1 MKKLKFYLS
10 HILFF
15 FFGVMVTVVLLW
27 VLYKDPTRITAP
39 ALAALTAMC
48 TFLLALWSAFKV
60 NKWLNSKVNEK
71 AFKRTEEFLDE
82 MIHYNLS
89 IAKIYYICD
98 LLRKAKF
105 EEFNDD
111 IHLNKELNEYI
122 NEYFNVSLSIKV
134 YENTFKHW
142 GINLICRNHFNA
154 IEKKMDSI
162 APRIRRI
169 IILSS
174 NITNSKHK
182 KEDFLIIQLRSKEV
196 MSYIDSSS
204 FLLDSFTKL
213 TYDQIFN
220 HDKKPTPL
228 SKKV

>member
-10 HILFF
+10 HVLFF

-154 IEKKMDSI
+154 IEK
-162 APRIRRI
+162 RW
-169 IILSS
+169 
-174 NITNSKHK
+174 
-182 KEDFLIIQLRSKEV
+182 IQ
-196 MSYIDSSS
+196 
-204 FLLDSFTKL
+204 
-213 TYDQIFN
+213 
-220 HDKKPTPL
+220 
-228 SKKV
+228 